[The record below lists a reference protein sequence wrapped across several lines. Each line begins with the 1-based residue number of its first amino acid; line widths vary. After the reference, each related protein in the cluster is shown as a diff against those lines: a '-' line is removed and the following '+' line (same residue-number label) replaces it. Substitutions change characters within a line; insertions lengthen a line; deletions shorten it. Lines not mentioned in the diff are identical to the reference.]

1 MRAAKKKK
9 PVRARR
15 VRRATQRVTPKT
27 PKKPRTP
34 RAPRAPKMPAPSMTV
49 DSLMTRTVAACRED
63 QPVSVAAKL
72 MWDCDCG
79 SVPVVDGEGRVI
91 GMITDRDIC
100 MAAWMQNRPPSN
112 IPVWEAMSR
121 EVYTCAPSETVAAAE
136 RLMCSRQVRRLPVV
150 DEEHRLVGILSLAD
164 LVRQVQRAGGPAAQV
179 VPAEVAATLAEIC
192 QPREAMPA

>member
-1 MRAAKKKK
+1 MA
-9 PVRARR
+9 
-15 VRRATQRVTPKT
+15 
-27 PKKPRTP
+27 
-34 RAPRAPKMPAPSMTV
+34 MTV
-49 DSLMTRTVAACRED
+49 ETIMTRTVAACRED

-79 SVPVVDGEGRVI
+79 AVPVVDGEGRVI

-121 EVYTCAPSETVAAAE
+121 EVYTCAPSESVAAAE

-150 DEEHRLVGILSLAD
+150 DEEHRLIGILSLAD
-164 LVRQVQRAGGPAAQV
+164 LVRQVQRGGGRASQV

>member
-9 PVRARR
+9 SVRARR
-15 VRRATQRVTPKT
+15 VRRATPKT
-27 PKKPRTP
+27 TKTP
-34 RAPRAPKMPAPSMTV
+34 RAPRAPRASKTVMTV
-49 DSLMTRTVAACRED
+49 ETVMTRTVAACRAD
-63 QPVSVAAKL
+63 QPVSVAANL

-121 EVYTCAPSETVAAAE
+121 EVYTCAPSESVAAAE

-164 LVRQVQRAGGPAAQV
+164 LVRQVQRGGGRASQV